1 MVQAA
6 IVVMAGSRAAME
18 AVRAA
23 TADSR
28 AAMEVVQAATADS
41 RAATETAQAA
51 MAVTVDLADL
61 ILTIC
66 LDLDRRG
73 KCHVQMHSRRIVPT
87 SGRRS
92 TLLI

>member
-1 MVQAA
+1 
-6 IVVMAGSRAAME
+6 ME

-41 RAATETAQAA
+41 RAGMETDQVA
-51 MAVTVDLADL
+51 MAVTVDLAVLIFDDL
-61 ILTIC
+61 FGFGQT
-66 LDLDRRG
+66 R